1 MKIKELL
8 KNKKIMA
15 ALAVLVVIVVIFAV
29 ARRRKKA
36 EKSDG
41 AVSVGGTPV
50 SGGALPV
57 ASYPL
62 TSYAQAGTYS
72 PSAGSYGQQIA
83 DLQKICSQKF
93 GYKLQ
98 VDGKWGDKTTEA
110 FHKCLG
116 TLLFSDNISEQQY
129 NLFISQYGSGIV

>member
-1 MKIKELL
+1 MI
-8 KNKKIMA
+8 
-15 ALAVLVVIVVIFAV
+15 ALAVLVVIVVIFV
-29 ARRRKKA
+29 VVRRRKKA

-72 PSAGSYGQQIA
+72 PSAGSYGHQIA

-98 VDGKWGDKTTEA
+98 VDGKWGDKSTEA

-116 TLLFSDNISEQQY
+116 TLLFSDQISEQQY
-129 NLFISQYGSGIV
+129 NLFIKQHGSGIV

>member
-1 MKIKELL
+1 MI
-8 KNKKIMA
+8 
-15 ALAVLVVIVVIFAV
+15 ALAVLVVIVVIFV
-29 ARRRKKA
+29 VVRRRKKA

-50 SGGALPV
+50 TGGALPV

-83 DLQKICSQKF
+83 NLQKICSQKY

-98 VDGKWGDKTTEA
+98 VDGKWGDKSTEA

-116 TLLFSDNISEQQY
+116 TLLFSDQISEQQY
-129 NLFISQYGSGIV
+129 NLFIKQHGSGIV

>member
-1 MKIKELL
+1 MKEIL
-8 KNKKIMA
+8 KNKKLMI
-15 ALAVLVVIVVIFAV
+15 ALAVLVVIVVIFV
-29 ARRRKKA
+29 VVRRRKKA

-50 SGGALPV
+50 TGGALPV

-83 DLQKICSQKF
+83 NLQKICSQKY

-98 VDGKWGDKTTEA
+98 VDGKWGDKSTEA

-116 TLLFSDNISEQQY
+116 TLLFSDQISEQQY
-129 NLFISQYGSGIV
+129 NLFIKQHGSGIV